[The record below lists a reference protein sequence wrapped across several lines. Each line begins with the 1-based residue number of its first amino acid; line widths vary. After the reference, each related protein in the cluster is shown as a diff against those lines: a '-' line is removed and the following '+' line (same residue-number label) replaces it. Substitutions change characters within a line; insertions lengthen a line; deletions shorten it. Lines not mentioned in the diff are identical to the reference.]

1 MCTLSVTLTR
11 TTAGCASGLVLPEAV
26 YQTNHR
32 GAFNLML
39 NAHPEYDLEI
49 ERLSKDDRLSK
60 MRGMEHRWAVRTA
73 NQSRIRVVKVGARN
87 LILANVELTWVQE
100 LSVPEMFYNSVLV
113 RAILDHLDKD
123 GSGLDRPAVVE
134 LILGLHK
141 LWEANPCVA
150 QFIINMKEAQNNLV
164 RAQL

>member
-1 MCTLSVTLTR
+1 MSKLTDIHAHPRHVPEGEQHAKPRDADLQRLNKTLAVCTLSVTLTR

-100 LSVPEMFYNSVLV
+100 LSVPGTFYTGVPV
-113 RAILDHLDKD
+113 RTILDHLEKD
-123 GSGLDRPAVVE
+123 GSGLD
-134 LILGLHK
+134 
-141 LWEANPCVA
+141 
-150 QFIINMKEAQNNLV
+150 
-164 RAQL
+164 